1 MTEKGGV
8 LEIPCITVRLVGFAW
23 ESQETGLISET
34 PGPPA
39 SGGGSPGHAGLQ
51 ARGGQR
57 GHCLFQ
63 RLFLEALLDALP
75 VCIKGRDQRGIVK
88 IVGQD
93 CGVVIEPK
101 IVVGAIDPPLLTLR
115 ELREPGGKEHEGQGF
130 RSSHALGGECS
141 GAEAGR
147 CKPQVTGW

>member
-1 MTEKGGV
+1 MYYCQAGGV
-8 LEIPCITVRLVGFAW
+8 CLGV
-23 ESQETGLISET
+23 SEDRT
-34 PGPPA
+34 YLRNPRTYGHGP
-39 SGGGSPGHAGLQ
+39 PGHAGLH

-75 VCIKGRDQRGIVK
+75 VCIKGRDPRGIVK

-93 CGVVIEPK
+93 SGVVIEPK

-115 ELREPGGKEHEGQGF
+115 ELREPGGKE
-130 RSSHALGGECS
+130 
-141 GAEAGR
+141 
-147 CKPQVTGW
+147 P